1 MISLRQVEAFRAVMI
16 TGTATRAAGVLSVS
30 QPAVSRMIAELEAEI
45 GFKLFER
52 ANRQLIPT
60 AEGEAFYEEVDR
72 AFIGLDQIFRTAE
85 AIREYGTGHVSLVTI
100 PSLANS
106 LVPEVVRRFSGTYPD
121 VLVSLEVQPSQR
133 VFERIVS
140 RQCDIGLCALPVDNA
155 AIESRPLAR
164 LEAVCVLPRDHS
176 LTAKTTVAAR
186 DLEGEV
192 FVSFRTD
199 SIFRHMVDEV
209 FETAGVRRVLKLQAR
224 TMAGI
229 LGLVGRGLGV
239 SVVGPLLPE
248 AGAHRDFA
256 VRPFEPAIPIDLA
269 LLRPAHKP
277 LSRIAQRFAEL
288 LEACLE
294 ESLDPPRRR
303 PQRSIR

>member
-1 MISLRQVEAFRAVMI
+1 
-16 TGTATRAAGVLSVS
+16 
-30 QPAVSRMIAELEAEI
+30 
-45 GFKLFER
+45 
-52 ANRQLIPT
+52 
-60 AEGEAFYEEVDR
+60 
-72 AFIGLDQIFRTAE
+72 
-85 AIREYGTGHVSLVTI
+85 
-100 PSLANS
+100 
-106 LVPEVVRRFSGTYPD
+106 
-121 VLVSLEVQPSQR
+121 LEVQPSQR

-209 FETAGVRRVLKLQAR
+209 FETAGVHRVLKLQAR

-248 AGAHRDFA
+248 AGPHRDFA

-288 LEACLE
+288 LESCLE